1 MRFLS
6 FRGSVRFV
14 LFFVCGARRVCSARL
29 CVAKGTE
36 CGRTLATDSIRDAPS
51 RVAYS
56 AHTFSGRER
65 EREQVSV
72 QGCPGQSRPGVEKP
86 CLAAG
91 AGKGRSGREQE
102 AAAALGK
109 NCCRMRAQH
118 NAEGYI
124 YLMRPTRNKEP
135 PPEQQQQKAG
145 SVSESIKFMARGS

>member
-1 MRFLS
+1 MRQDSGYGLDTGRAQQS
-6 FRGSVRFV
+6 
-14 LFFVCGARRVCSARL
+14 
-29 CVAKGTE
+29 CVF
-36 CGRTLATDSIRDAPS
+36 
-51 RVAYS
+51 S
-56 AHTFSGRER
+56 AHIQRQRER
-65 EREQVSV
+65 ERASERTGLSR
-72 QGCPGQSRPGVEKP
+72 PGQSRPGVEKH

-91 AGKGRSGREQE
+91 AGKGRSGRVQE
-102 AAAALGK
+102 EAAALGK